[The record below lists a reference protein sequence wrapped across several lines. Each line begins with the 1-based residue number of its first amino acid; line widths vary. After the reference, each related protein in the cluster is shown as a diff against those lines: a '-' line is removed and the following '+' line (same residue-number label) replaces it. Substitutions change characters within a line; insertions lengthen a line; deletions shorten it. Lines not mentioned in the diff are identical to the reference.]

1 MSVFFCAEIYNMI
14 EIDFE
19 SIEFQSV
26 DIDVEEFDGSSL
38 KSEGE
43 QVQKRKRK
51 LTSKVWSHFE
61 HLPLGPD
68 KILKAKCKHCNSV
81 YLADSKYGTG
91 NLKRHLTT
99 CLKTSYRDV
108 GQMLLAQEAGAVT
121 LCRGNYDSEKF
132 RELVVSA
139 IIMHDLPFSF
149 VEYVGVRSIF

>member
-1 MSVFFCAEIYNMI
+1 MI

-68 KILKAKCKHCNSV
+68 KKLKAKCKHCNSV